1 MAGRY
6 TRECL
11 AEAANLR
18 LLCLS
23 CHRNGDWRDDR
34 EQNLRL
40 RCPNCHAET
49 DTWCRGEPHG
59 APRPDRRS
67 IEPRDAPVP

>member
-6 TRECL
+6 MRECL

-18 LLCLS
+18 LLCLN
-23 CHRNGDWRDDR
+23 CLRNGDWRDDR

-49 DTWCRGEPHG
+49 DTWCRGG
-59 APRPDRRS
+59 AARRAS
-67 IEPRDAPVP
+67 A